1 MDFGQRRLRPSI
13 RIRACYVRSLSPL
26 RHTSSQRVAPRRA
39 STRAWAAQRWPPTL
53 RRTSRRRWSSRRR
66 ATRPSRPPTTSRPWC
81 TTTRCAPHALALTTR
96 QTRHSFPCARGR
108 ASTLAA
114 PPHEQPAA
122 RCSMRATGSSAG
134 SSPPQTAWPPHAAA
148 HTHGCACV
156 LRGADLHVRA
166 RLLRG
171 EQRGRR
177 AVDARPDHQ
186 AGEPRD

>member
-1 MDFGQRRLRPSI
+1 MDSGQSGVCPKGPF
-13 RIRACYVRSLSPL
+13 SPL
-26 RHTSSQRVAPRRA
+26 WAHVITARSAAARAGRARAP
-39 STRAWAAQRWPPTL
+39 QRWPPTL

-81 TTTRCAPHALALTTR
+81 TTTRCAPPARANSWRSPHAHATLVPMRPWPR
-96 QTRHSFPCARGR
+96 QRPRRS
-108 ASTLAA
+108 
-114 PPHEQPAA
+114 AA
-122 RCSMRATGSSAG
+122 RCSMHATGSSAG